1 MLSGLIQQFERLA
14 NELVAAAYHEDEA
27 KVDRIDAQIQ
37 AVIDRLFRM
46 RVRSRSEIYAQIGF
60 FKRLAQR
67 NFKDGGSVQRYTD
80 AMTSLFERYMD
91 LNAGLIPADDGLMDV
106 AVPEGYDPS
115 VQEMAL
121 DCLQERVAII
131 GLDYRYIYCNRRN
144 AEFHEKRPSD
154 FIGRH
159 LSEMID
165 MKRFQ
170 TRAKPRLDQCFDG
183 AYVSYDYEIAD
194 AGGRMFEVNCRMTP
208 LPGAQG
214 RIIGAVLILSMQSMF
229 ARVG

>member
-27 KVDRIDAQIQ
+27 RVDRIDARIQ
-37 AVIDRLFRM
+37 ELIDRLFRM
-46 RVRSRSEIYAQIGF
+46 RVHSRNDISAQIGF
-60 FKRLAQR
+60 FKRLAER
-67 NFKDGGSVQRYTD
+67 NCEDGSSVRRYTD
-80 AMTSLFERYMD
+80 AMTALFERYMD
-91 LNAGLIPADDGLMDV
+91 LNAGLVPRDDGLMV
-106 AVPEGYDPS
+106 LPLQEGYDPS

-131 GLDYRYIYCNRRN
+131 GLDYRYIYCNKRN
-144 AEFHEKRPSD
+144 ADFHEKRPSD

-183 AYVSYDYEIAD
+183 ACISYDYEIAD
-194 AGGRMFEVNCRMTP
+194 AGGQMFDVNCRMTP
-208 LPGAQG
+208 FPGADG
-214 RIIGAVLILSMQSMF
+214 TIIGAVLILSMQSMF
-229 ARVG
+229 ARVS